1 MSPIRQYGWYQWPMR
16 IFQLMIATIV
26 LALAAALVDQQNNGG
41 SPGKINF
48 SVFVGCFSIL
58 TFFLTALG
66 AFWPN
71 IVGNVYLV
79 AAYDLINLIFDI
91 TAGCCI
97 AVAIRVHSCANRNF
111 LESNKFTQGSGK
123 RCRELRALCFFL
135 WFLFGLYL
143 VSFIMQF
150 FLRHDGGSH
159 TYTSRGGGRKKGSG
173 PAVAPRPVMSAV

>member
-16 IFQLMIATIV
+16 IFQLAIATIC
-26 LALAAALVDQQNNGG
+26 LALAAALVDQQGDGG

-48 SVFVGCFSIL
+48 CVFVGCFSIL

-71 IVGNVYLV
+71 LVGNVYLI
-79 AAYDLINLIFDI
+79 AAYDALNWIFAL
-91 TAGCCI
+91 TAGVCI
-97 AVAIRVHSCANRNF
+97 AVAIRVHSCANRSF
-111 LESNKFTQGSGK
+111 LDSNHFTQGSGK

-143 VSFIMQF
+143 VSFIIQF
-150 FLRHDGGSH
+150 FVRHDVGTH
-159 TYTSRGGGRKKGSG
+159 TYNSRGGGRKKGSG
-173 PAVAPRPVMSAV
+173 PAVAPRPAMSAV